1 VFGVRSFERAGLV
14 ARHDVTLGTL
24 MERLAKV
31 HGNRRMAEEA
41 DGGLRLTYA
50 QASKRVNRWA
60 GAIAARTVPGDRV
73 VIATPNGYEQVL
85 LCLAASRAGALP
97 APVNSE
103 MAVGEVAHVVRDSG
117 ATLVVNRATEVDD
130 AEPLTT
136 AVPSGPDDLA
146 ALFYTSGTTGKP
158 KGAELTHR
166 GLVGGVAAAA
176 AWPAGLRRDEAV
188 VSLPVSH
195 IMGFAVVLGM
205 ACAGIPVFFLPSF
218 NPVKVLDAIESREA
232 TMFIGV
238 PAMFRMM
245 LEAGAAERDLS
256 SVRVWGSGADA
267 MPAELAARFKR
278 FGATAK
284 LPIVGAVGEA
294 SFFEGYGMVE
304 SGGGVAVRFSPPLS
318 GIGLGSSVGMA
329 LPGYRF
335 KVVDDTGAEVPVGA
349 VGDLLVRGPGLL
361 KGYHGDADATDAA
374 LTADGW
380 LRTGDL
386 ARRGSLGFVS
396 FAGRKNDVIKRGG
409 YSVYA
414 VEIEQALEDHPAVLE
429 AAVVGLPDERQGE
442 VPAAAVRL
450 EPGTD
455 LDAIDLGGWLAER
468 VAAYKVP
475 VRFLAVDDLPRTG
488 TNKVQRGEVLR
499 LFD

>member
-1 VFGVRSFERAGLV
+1 MRAIERAGLV

-41 DGGLRLTYA
+41 DDGLRLTYA

-60 GAIAARTVPGDRV
+60 GGIAARTAPGDTV

-97 APVNSE
+97 APVNSM
-103 MAVGEVAHVVRDSG
+103 MAANEVAHVVRDSG
-117 ATLVVNRATEVDD
+117 AGLVIKRAIEVDGG
-130 AEPLTT
+130 EPLMT
-136 AVPSGPDDLA
+136 AAPAAPDDLA

-166 GLVGGVAAAA
+166 GLVGGVASAA

-188 VSLPVSH
+188 VALPVAH

-218 NPVKVLDAIESREA
+218 NPVKVLDAIEHRQA

-238 PAMFRMM
+238 PTMFRMM
-245 LEAGAAERDLS
+245 LEAGASQRDLS
-256 SVRVWGSGADA
+256 SVRLWGSGADA
-267 MPAELAARFKR
+267 MPADLAATFKR

-284 LPIVGAVGEA
+284 LPLVGAVGEA
-294 SFFEGYGMVE
+294 AFFEGYGMVE
-304 SGGGVAVRFSPPLS
+304 SGGGVAVRFSPPLTAA
-318 GIGLGSSVGMA
+318 GLGSSVGMA

-335 KVVDDTGAEVPVGA
+335 KVVDESGTEVPVGA

-361 KGYHGDADATDAA
+361 KGYHGDTDATDAA

-386 ARRGSLGFVS
+386 ARRGALGFVS

-429 AAVVGLPDERQGE
+429 AAVVGLPDQRQGE

-455 LDAIDLGGWLAER
+455 LARLDLGVWLTER
-468 VAAYKVP
+468 LAAYKVP
-475 VRFLAVDDLPRTG
+475 ARFLAVDDLPRTG
-488 TNKVQRGEVLR
+488 TRKVQRAEVSH